1 VRRRWQRGSHR
12 PGRADS
18 TLPLEDVAAV
28 AERLAVLL
36 TAGVSPA
43 AAWAYL
49 LPEESQSSGD
59 GCAAAGAGAGN
70 SEDVT
75 TTQRMVTAAAAS
87 GRRGDSIAGGLRA
100 EVRLVAAQGCRP
112 VPGSRAAPGRQDSE
126 GDQTVQAW
134 LSLAAAWEVA
144 TESGAP
150 LAACLRRLAEAFRD
164 VAQLHRDLQVA
175 LAGPRATAR
184 MVLFLPV
191 VGLLLGT
198 VLGFNTLATL
208 FLTVP
213 GLLCLGGG
221 GSLMFLAGQ
230 WNGRLVRAALARDP
244 APGLEL
250 ELTAIAVAGGGSAD
264 HSRELVRA
272 ALADPAGAA
281 TGPPMQTRWRWRPGP
296 ATAGGHDPPDD
307 VVDVLALSRRAGVP
321 AAGLLRSAADQ
332 CRRTARTEGQRRAA
346 TLGVA
351 LMVPL
356 GVCVL
361 PAFMLVGVLPLLV
374 SVLSATVVSS
384 TGMTR

>member
-1 VRRRWQRGSHR
+1 MTAAADDGARLLPYSPVPAPLGRRRRLRR
-12 PGRADS
+12 PLSRRRRANS

-36 TAGVSPA
+36 AAGVSPA

-49 LPEESQSSGD
+49 LPEESQSYG
-59 GCAAAGAGAGN
+59 
-70 SEDVT
+70 EDVANADT
-75 TTQRMVTAAAAS
+75 EAATNTQRMLAAAAAS
-87 GRRGDSIAGGLRA
+87 GRCGDSIAGGLRA
-100 EVRLVAAQGCRP
+100 AARL
-112 VPGSRAAPGRQDSE
+112 AAP

-134 LSLAAAWEVA
+134 LSLASAWEVA

-164 VAQLHRDLQVA
+164 VAQLHRDLEVA

-184 MVLFLPV
+184 MVLFLPL

-208 FLTVP
+208 LLTVP
-213 GLLCLGGG
+213 GLLCLVGGG
-221 GSLMFLAGQ
+221 ALMFLAGQ

-264 HSRELVRA
+264 RARELVCA
-272 ALADPAGAA
+272 ALSDPAGA
-281 TGPPMQTRWRWRPGP
+281 PPGP
-296 ATAGGHDPPDD
+296 SQRRRRREAPRTARGHTPTDD
-307 VVDVLALSRRAGVP
+307 VADVLALSRRAGVP
-321 AAGLLRSAADQ
+321 AADLLRSAADQ

-384 TGMTR
+384 TGMAP